1 MKNGKIFDL
10 ILAGQSCVHA
20 LLHVIPDS
28 NSQTRQNAA
37 INTFHFS
44 ISLGMSAMPLCASRI
59 LHVAWNYVRSPC
71 TVLSR
76 YSLYKTHR
84 R

>member
-20 LLHVIPDS
+20 LLHVTPDS

-37 INTFHFS
+37 INTFDFS

-59 LHVAWNYVRSPC
+59 LHVA
-71 TVLSR
+71 
-76 YSLYKTHR
+76 
-84 R
+84 